1 VVCVGVPK
9 TIDND
14 LPFTDCCPGFG
25 SVAKYV
31 ATSIREAGYDVASM
45 AATSTKVFV
54 LEVMGRHAGWITA
67 ACGLAS
73 EKAGEAPHILLF
85 PEIPLDPKAF
95 LVRVRET
102 VETHGFCVVGV
113 SEGIRDLEGKFIS
126 DSGLRD
132 AFGHAQLGGV
142 APVIANLIRSELG
155 YKYHWAVADYLQR
168 AARHLASKTDV
179 RQAYAMGKAAV
190 ELAVKGHNAVMP
202 TIERISDVPY
212 KWKVGKVALSEVANQ
227 ERMMPRD
234 YITADGFHITAKC
247 RRYLSP
253 LIEGEDYPPYRN
265 GLPDYVRLKLSSV
278 KKKLNKEF
286 KP

>member
-31 ATSIREAGYDVASM
+31 ATSIREASYDVASM
-45 AATSTKVFV
+45 AETSTKVFV

-73 EKAGEAPHILLF
+73 ERPADGPHVLLF
-85 PEIPLDPKAF
+85 PEIAFDEAAF
-95 LVRVRET
+95 LARVDAA
-102 VETHGFCVVGV
+102 VKAYGHCVIGV
-113 SEGIRDLEGKFIS
+113 SEGLHDAEGRFLS
-126 DSGLRD
+126 DSGVRD

-142 APVIANLIRSELG
+142 APVIANLVKRELG
-155 YKYHWAVADYLQR
+155 YKNHWAVADYLQR

-179 RQAYAMGKAAV
+179 KQAYAMGKAAV
-190 ELAVKGHNAVMP
+190 DLALRGHNAVMP
-202 TIERISDVPY
+202 IIERISDRPY
-212 KWKVGKVALSEVANQ
+212 KWKVGMVPLAEVANR

-234 YITADGFHITAKC
+234 FITPDGFHITAKC
-247 RRYLSP
+247 RRYLAP
-253 LIEGEDYPPYRN
+253 LIAGEDYPPFRD
-265 GLPDYVRLKLSSV
+265 GLPDYVRLKLPSV
-278 KKKLNKEF
+278 KRKLTTEF
-286 KP
+286 KI